1 MQLFSKYLL
10 LSILLMFVFQVNTVA
25 QANGF
30 ALMGTVAVEKNNT
43 LVDRDSDTSETSE
56 TSLRSNNQISSTIN
70 APAQPGKFNLLVI
83 NGFDPTIPWSQAIIK
98 GLAVAMD
105 TTDIPIQLFVE
116 NTYTDIQQ
124 SKDFQRNILRGIQTK
139 YQDIQIDAI
148 ISMSVNGYRF
158 AKLIE
163 DEGAFKGVKNLLF
176 DSNNQIQYVETPT
189 GPDVQIIYSDL
200 IERQVNQ
207 IFSAF
212 PNPQR
217 IFINRAP
224 ESLFGPG
231 YNELKLYMAQNLP
244 NTELI
249 LIEGN
254 IAQNILNRL
263 PEMTPADM
271 FIYMPIFQ
279 NEDSLQVTPKG
290 FLEKIATQANVPI
303 FSFWD
308 TFLGSG
314 IVGGI
319 LHSPVQTSSEIIS
332 LTTDILYFGQIQRDP
347 VFETDAYDYALLQ
360 KYNLNMPSGNKHRF
374 INPPTNV
381 LEDYPFISLLTVFF
395 FIIVI
400 IISLFL
406 HNHRLKRSYAQISLA
421 NAEMERARE
430 EAISSSRAKSRFL
443 ATVSHEIRTPING
456 IMGALGLIENS
467 ALTKDQKQLVNVGKY
482 SAESLLLIVNDIL
495 DFSKIESE
503 KLVLSKEGFSPQRL
517 LNDTLQYATIISD
530 TKPIKIIPEF
540 TKLIDVPLLGD
551 KNRLKQILF
560 NLVNNATK
568 FSLRGSITIGAQIS
582 PEGESYRLTCWIKD
596 TGIGISKVDQAE
608 LFKPFVQAQDYLH
621 KSQSGTGLGLTI
633 CHELIHIMGGS
644 IELSSEVNV
653 GTRIEFSVSLP
664 LAEKVHNDVAEELN
678 FDLADIQNCRI
689 LLVEDNKINQEIT
702 QAQLSEFGLNC
713 EIVDNGYLCVKHLQE
728 VAQSAAQS
736 PPFDIILM
744 DIQMPIMNGYDAAQ
758 AIRHGEAGSINQ
770 NIPIIA
776 LTAHVALE
784 EQQKALDAG
793 MERHLNKPIHP
804 KELLNTI
811 YELYSKSISINP

>member
-1 MQLFSKYLL
+1 MHIQNLNSAEELRQNEASK
-10 LSILLMFVFQVNTVA
+10 LSTDPI
-25 QANGF
+25 
-30 ALMGTVAVEKNNT
+30 
-43 LVDRDSDTSETSE
+43 D
-56 TSLRSNNQISSTIN
+56 SNNKISSTRG
-70 APAQPGKFNLLVI
+70 APEQPTSVNILVI
-83 NGFDPTIPWSQAIIK
+83 NGFDPTIPWSQALIK

-105 TTDIPIQLFVE
+105 KKDTPIQLFVE

-124 SKDFQRNILRGIQTK
+124 SPDFQRNILKGIQTK
-139 YQDIQIDAI
+139 YRDIQMDAI
-148 ISMSVNGYRF
+148 VSMSVNGFKF

-163 DEGAFKGVKNLLF
+163 DEGAFKGVKSILY
-176 DSNNQIQYVETPT
+176 DTNNQIQYVETPT
-189 GPDVQIIYSDL
+189 GPDVKIIYSNL
-200 IERQVNQ
+200 IERQIKQFFVTL
-207 IFSAF
+207 

-224 ESLFGPG
+224 ESLFAPG

-254 IAQNILNRL
+254 VAQNILDTL
-263 PEMTPADM
+263 PLMTPADM
-271 FIYMPIFQ
+271 FFYMPVFQ
-279 NEDSLQVTPKG
+279 NAQDLQVTPKA
-290 FLEKIATQANVPI
+290 FLQQISPLANVPI

-319 LHSPVQTSSEIIS
+319 LHSPVKTSSEIVG
-332 LTTDILYFGQIQRDP
+332 LTLDILDFGEIQRDP
-347 VFETDAYDYALLQ
+347 VFETEVYDYELLQ
-360 KYNLNMPSGNKHRF
+360 RFNLNMPLGNRHKF
-374 INPPTNV
+374 INPPTSV
-381 LEDYPFISLLTVFF
+381 FEDYPFISLLTVCF
-395 FIIVI
+395 FIAVI
-400 IISLFL
+400 IFSLFL

-421 NAEMERARE
+421 NEKMERARE

-456 IMGALGLIENS
+456 IIGALGLIENS
-467 ALTKDQKQLVNVGKY
+467 ALTKDQKQLINVGKY

-495 DFSKIESE
+495 DFSKLESE
-503 KLVLSKEGFSPQRL
+503 KLILAEEGFSPQRL
-517 LNDTLQYATIISD
+517 LNETLQYATIISD
-530 TKPIKIIPEF
+530 TKPIKVIPEF
-540 TKLIDVPLLGD
+540 AKLIDVPLLGD

-568 FSLRGSITIGAQIS
+568 FSLRGEITIGAEITS
-582 PEGESYRLTCWIKD
+582 ENESYRLTCWIND

-608 LFKPFVQAQDYLH
+608 LFQPFVQAQDYLH

-633 CHELIHIMGGS
+633 CHELIQIMGGT
-644 IELSSEVNV
+644 IALSSELNV
-653 GTRIEFSVSLP
+653 GTRVTFSVPLP

-678 FDLADIQNCRI
+678 FTLSELQNCRI

-702 QAQLSEFGLNC
+702 QAQLSEFGIHC
-713 EIVDNGYLCVKHLQE
+713 EIVDNGYLCIKQLQE
-728 VAQSAAQS
+728 IAQSGAKHPS
-736 PPFDIILM
+736 FDIILM
-744 DIQMPIMNGYDAAQ
+744 DIQMPIMNGYDTAQ
-758 AIRHGEAGSINQ
+758 AIRSGEAGSIHC

-784 EQQKALDAG
+784 EQQKALEAG
-793 MERHLNKPIHP
+793 MQRHLNKPIHP

-811 YELYSKSISINP
+811 YELYSKSISIRP

>member
-1 MQLFSKYLL
+1 MTLFSKYFVLT
-10 LSILLMFVFQVNTVA
+10 ILLYMLHGQI
-25 QANGF
+25 F
-30 ALMGTVAVEKNNT
+30 A
-43 LVDRDSDTSETSE
+43 RDVMHIQNLNSAEE
-56 TSLRSNNQISSTIN
+56 LRQNEASKLSTDPIDSNNKISSTRG
-70 APAQPGKFNLLVI
+70 APEQPTSVNILVI
-83 NGFDPTIPWSQAIIK
+83 NGFDPTIPWSQALIK

-105 TTDIPIQLFVE
+105 KKDTPIQLFVE

-124 SKDFQRNILRGIQTK
+124 SPDFQRNILKGIQTK
-139 YQDIQIDAI
+139 YRDIQMDAI
-148 ISMSVNGYRF
+148 VSMSVNGFKF

-163 DEGAFKGVKNLLF
+163 DEGAFKGVKSILY
-176 DSNNQIQYVETPT
+176 DTNNQIQYVETPT
-189 GPDVQIIYSDL
+189 GPDVKIIYSNL
-200 IERQVNQ
+200 IERQIKQFFVTL
-207 IFSAF
+207 

-224 ESLFGPG
+224 ESLFAPG

-254 IAQNILNRL
+254 VAQNILDTL
-263 PEMTPADM
+263 PLMTPADM
-271 FIYMPIFQ
+271 FFYMPVFQ
-279 NEDSLQVTPKG
+279 NAQDLQVTPKA
-290 FLEKIATQANVPI
+290 FLQQISPLANVPI

-319 LHSPVQTSSEIIS
+319 LHSPVKTSSEIVG
-332 LTTDILYFGQIQRDP
+332 LTLDILDFGEIQRDP
-347 VFETDAYDYALLQ
+347 VFETEVYDYELLQ
-360 KYNLNMPSGNKHRF
+360 RFNLNMPLGNRHKF
-374 INPPTNV
+374 INPPTSV
-381 LEDYPFISLLTVFF
+381 FEDYPFISLLTVCF
-395 FIIVI
+395 FIAVI
-400 IISLFL
+400 IFSLFL

-421 NAEMERARE
+421 NEKMERARE

-456 IMGALGLIENS
+456 IIGALGLIENS
-467 ALTKDQKQLVNVGKY
+467 ALTKDQKQLINVGKY

-495 DFSKIESE
+495 DFSKLESE
-503 KLVLSKEGFSPQRL
+503 KLILAEEGFSPQRL
-517 LNDTLQYATIISD
+517 LNETLQYATIISD
-530 TKPIKIIPEF
+530 TKPIKVIPEF
-540 TKLIDVPLLGD
+540 AKLIDVPLLGD

-568 FSLRGSITIGAQIS
+568 FSLRGEITIGAEITS
-582 PEGESYRLTCWIKD
+582 ENESYRLTCWIND

-608 LFKPFVQAQDYLH
+608 LFQPFVQAQDYLH

-633 CHELIHIMGGS
+633 CHELIQIMGGT
-644 IELSSEVNV
+644 IALSSELNV
-653 GTRIEFSVSLP
+653 GTRVTFSVPLP

-678 FDLADIQNCRI
+678 FTLSELQNCRI

-702 QAQLSEFGLNC
+702 QAQLSEFGIHC
-713 EIVDNGYLCVKHLQE
+713 EIVDNGYLCIKQLQE
-728 VAQSAAQS
+728 IAQSGAKHPS
-736 PPFDIILM
+736 FDIILM
-744 DIQMPIMNGYDAAQ
+744 DIQMPIMNGYDTAQ
-758 AIRHGEAGSINQ
+758 AIRSGEAGSIHC

-784 EQQKALDAG
+784 EQQKALEAG
-793 MERHLNKPIHP
+793 MQRHLNKPIHP

-811 YELYSKSISINP
+811 YELYSKSISIRP